1 MSSQPESDASALVES
16 VVDKYADELIDLRRD
31 LHAHPELSWH
41 ERRTTDV
48 VADRLGG
55 LGLEVTRLPASS
67 AQGTRSGTGL
77 VAEVGNE
84 GPVVALVVGV
94 ALASA
99 GCASSAAEVVR
110 DTAAAQWG
118 CPAAQIAV
126 DDRGAGHFDASGC
139 GRRGRYATHPSAE
152 CPSPGCPG
160 TSQGI

>member
-1 MSSQPESDASALVES
+1 MSSQPEHDASALVES

-77 VAEVGNE
+77 VAEVGTE
-84 GPVVALVVGV
+84 PSGAHLYGTTASFLERMGFTSLDQLPPLAPYLPDIDGLDDLGPQARVTSVPG
-94 ALASA
+94 
-99 GCASSAAEVVR
+99 GPSS
-110 DTAAAQWG
+110 
-118 CPAAQIAV
+118 P
-126 DDRGAGHFDASGC
+126 
-139 GRRGRYATHPSAE
+139 
-152 CPSPGCPG
+152 
-160 TSQGI
+160 TSMKEQQ